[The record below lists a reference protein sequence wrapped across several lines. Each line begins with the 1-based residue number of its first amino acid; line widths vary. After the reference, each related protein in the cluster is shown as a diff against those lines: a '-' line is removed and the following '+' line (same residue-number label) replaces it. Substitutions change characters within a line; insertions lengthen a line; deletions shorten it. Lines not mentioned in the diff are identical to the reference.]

1 MTRYCQKGKKMQAIQ
16 YSQARNNL
24 REIINKVC
32 DNFEE
37 YIISTKDNK
46 QAVLIS
52 QEEYNSMK
60 ETMYLLSSKANRDR
74 LNEAIDEIENL
85 KFIKKD
91 ISL

>member
-1 MTRYCQKGKKMQAIQ
+1 
-16 YSQARNNL
+16 
-24 REIINKVC
+24 
-32 DNFEE
+32 
-37 YIISTKDNK
+37 
-46 QAVLIS
+46 
-52 QEEYNSMK
+52 MK